1 MNELLYSPKIKP
13 EHLAR
18 KAIVYLRQSSD
29 RQVRQNLESQRLQYE
44 LAERIHSL
52 GWQEIEVINSDLGC
66 SAAVGAATREG
77 FERVL
82 SAVPEDSRQL
92 LFLAC
97 AWNVTDAE
105 LIALGLEVP
114 PRAIE
119 PPSTPTVPV
128 TLANGREV
136 QRLGF
141 LPTRNTH
148 LVLHHLPD
156 PELDHLWQQ
165 VEPSVSGWSSVWR
178 QVVWAC
184 PYSCLWEWPGRA

>member
-1 MNELLYSPKIKP
+1 MPDKHRP
-13 EHLAR
+13 EHLTDEER
-18 KAIVYLRQSSD
+18 VRLRSTVD
-29 RQVRQNLESQRLQYE
+29 VRAL
-44 LAERIHSL
+44 
-52 GWQEIEVINSDLGC
+52 
-66 SAAVGAATREG
+66 
-77 FERVL
+77 ERVL

-165 VEPSVSGWSSVWR
+165 VEPSAHRG
-178 QVVWAC
+178 A
-184 PYSCLWEWPGRA
+184 